1 MKNSKQFIGI
11 AAIGAGVIV
20 LIALLPLLIYA
31 IGWFLA

>member
-1 MKNSKQFIGI
+1 MQNSQQLIWI
-11 AAIGAGVIV
+11 AAIGAGMIV